1 MRLKTFTAKTLSEAL
16 SQVRKD
22 LGPEAIIVST
32 LEPSG
37 KALARVTA
45 ALDPYAQEREAI
57 EAPLRSSNEG
67 ASLVSA
73 RMAGL
78 FDAHGIDGDLLS
90 PLSHAGSLEEALTE
104 LFDFSPLGKGSM
116 DWVSGPGSSLVLV
129 GLPGAGKTVTLAK
142 IASEILMEGKDPS
155 QVKLITLDREK
166 SGALEQM
173 KAYAKALGLQ
183 AYGVKSAQG
192 ILKLMAD
199 SPESLFLVDTPG
211 INPFCEKQIALVAEC
226 VLALK
231 RDPFLVLPA
240 GGDPVVMQEISQ
252 AFSVLGARR
261 LIITCLDMIRR
272 LGGALAPCSQG
283 YELSAFGMG
292 PSLGDRLVPATPA
305 QLLTLLSN
313 LVDPEKTTDQQEA
326 CA

>member
-16 SQVRKD
+16 SRVRKD

-32 LEPSG
+32 LEPSN
-37 KALARVTA
+37 KSPARVTA
-45 ALDPYAQEREAI
+45 ALDPYAQERESI
-57 EAPLRSSNEG
+57 ESPLRESNERTG
-67 ASLVSA
+67 LVNARLAS
-73 RMAGL
+73 L

-90 PLSHAGSLEEALTE
+90 PLSNAGSLETALEE
-104 LFDFSPLGKGSM
+104 LFDFAPLGKGFM
-116 DWVSGPGSSLVLV
+116 DWVSGSGSSLVLV

-142 IASEILMEGKDPS
+142 IASEILMDGRDPS
-155 QVKLITLDREK
+155 KLQLVTLDREK

-173 KAYAKALGLQ
+173 KAYAKALGVK
-183 AYGVKSAQG
+183 AFGVKSAEG
-192 ILKLMAD
+192 ILKLMAK
-199 SPESLFLVDTPG
+199 SPDSLFLIDTPG
-211 INPFCEKQIALVAEC
+211 INPFCEKQMAMVAEC

-283 YELSAFGMG
+283 YELSAFGVG
-292 PSLGDRLVPATPA
+292 PALGDRLVPASPS

-313 LVDPEKTTDQQEA
+313 LVDLEKNTDQQED